1 MHLRSRG
8 LVAILRYRQGKANP
22 AGIEAHPTKAS
33 QGLWLRNPPHVIRR
47 PLSTF
52 LNNSSPGTVE
62 IPSTGQRSALAR
74 LKHLVGL
81 DRAVAYSVLA
91 RGWTAVVQLVTI
103 TLIARRL
110 SPVEQ
115 GFYYTFGS
123 LVNLQIVFELGFSS
137 VILQLAAHE
146 AAHLTIHASGQ
157 IEGPTQ
163 HHQRL
168 ASVFRKAM
176 KWYTTAAILM
186 ACFLIPVGW
195 RFFST
200 SSSNTGA
207 VHWQLPM
214 ICVVLASSITFQIDP
229 IFSFLEGCGYVANV
243 QRTRLAQ
250 SILAGL
256 LGWTALLLHHG
267 LFAPA
272 LIISG
277 QAIAGIVWVAS
288 KRGLIFHLLRHTIT
302 QHAVDWWKEVW
313 PFQWRI
319 AVSYA
324 CGYFIFQ
331 LFNPILF
338 RYWGAV
344 EAGRMG
350 MSITVCNG
358 IANIAIAWI
367 NTKAAPFGS
376 MIARK
381 EYAGLDRV
389 FFRSVAQT
397 VGLTSIGSLIVWS
410 VAFWLDAHHLRLAQ
424 RILPPLPL
432 GMMLIS
438 MNINQVV
445 SSMALYLR
453 AHKQEKFLLNSVLGA
468 IFLSLSCW
476 FLGRAY
482 GALGMASGQLS
493 IGIVLGLGLGSW
505 TFFHYRRL
513 WHEA

>member
-1 MHLRSRG
+1 MRLLYSTEGKERQFRASPDPREPVSGEARLRNSP
-8 LVAILRYRQGKANP
+8 K
-22 AGIEAHPTKAS
+22 GIEH
-33 QGLWLRNPPHVIRR
+33 
-47 PLSTF
+47 PLSALT
-52 LNNSSPGTVE
+52 NNSSSGAVATPPLP
-62 IPSTGQRSALAR
+62 PSSFFTRFR
-74 LKHLVGL
+74 HLIGL
-81 DRAVAYSVLA
+81 DHAVAYSVLA
-91 RGWTAVVQLVTI
+91 RGWTAVVQIVTI
-103 TLIARRL
+103 ALIARRL
-110 SPVEQ
+110 SPAEQ

-123 LVNLQIVFELGFSS
+123 LVNLQIIFELGFSS

-146 AAHLTIHASGQ
+146 AAHLIILPNGQ
-157 IEGPTQ
+157 IEGPV
-163 HHQRL
+163 HHHERL
-168 ASVFRKAM
+168 ASIFRKAV
-176 KWYTTAAILM
+176 KWYTVAALLM
-186 ACFLIPVGW
+186 ASFLIPIGW

-207 VHWQLPM
+207 IHWQMPM
-214 ICVVLASSITFQIDP
+214 VCVVLASSITFQIDP
-229 IFSFLEGCGYVANV
+229 IFSFLEGCGYVAKV

-250 SILAGL
+250 SITAGL
-256 LGWTALLLHHG
+256 LGWAALLLHHG
-267 LFAPA
+267 LYAPA
-272 LIISG
+272 LIIAG
-277 QAIAGIVWVAS
+277 QAIAGIAWIAR
-288 KRGLIFHLLRHTIT
+288 KRGLLLHLLRHPAL

-358 IANIAIAWI
+358 IGGIAIAWI

-376 MIARK
+376 MIARR
-381 EYAGLDRV
+381 EYKALDHL

-397 VGLTSIGSLIVWS
+397 VGLTTLGSLTVWG
-410 VAFWLDAHHLRLAQ
+410 ATLFLNAHHLRFAQ
-424 RILPPLPL
+424 RVLPPLPF

-453 AHKQEKFLLNSVLGA
+453 AHKQEKFLLNSILGA

-482 GALGMASGQLS
+482 GALGMTSGQLA
-493 IGIVLGLGLGSW
+493 IAVLVGLGLGSW
-505 TFFHYRRL
+505 TFFYYRRL